1 MPAKPST
8 PAFTGFPAEGTRFL
22 KGLAANNN
30 KGWFDAHRAAYD
42 DCLIEPAKAFVDA
55 IGPRLRKFAPAVK
68 AEPRVN
74 GSIMRINRDVR
85 FSKDKSPYK
94 TTFDLWFWEGENR
107 GWDMPGFFFRLESD
121 RLILGAGQHHLEKQ
135 QLDRFREG
143 VVDDKT
149 GRALVKTIDGVRVA
163 GPYSVYGAERKTV
176 PRGFDASHPRAS
188 LLLHVGLFAAFEAP
202 TPREVSTPKF
212 VEFCADHFRAMAP
225 INTWLRSVLT

>member
-30 KGWFDAHRAAYD
+30 KAWFDAHRAAYD